1 MCIGGRRECVWR
13 VRNSSMPRNRV
24 VVSVGEASHTH
35 KPDLSPPSNQA
46 FVTTNVHCAFGDA
59 VSNLSKL
66 VFHIFFAKLCY
77 VPMTQNPV

>member
-13 VRNSSMPRNRV
+13 VRNSSMPRIRV

-35 KPDLSPPSNQA
+35 KPHVSPPSNLV

-59 VSNLSKL
+59 VSHLSKL
-66 VFHIFFAKLCY
+66 VFHIFFANLCF
-77 VPMTQNPV
+77 VPLTQNTV